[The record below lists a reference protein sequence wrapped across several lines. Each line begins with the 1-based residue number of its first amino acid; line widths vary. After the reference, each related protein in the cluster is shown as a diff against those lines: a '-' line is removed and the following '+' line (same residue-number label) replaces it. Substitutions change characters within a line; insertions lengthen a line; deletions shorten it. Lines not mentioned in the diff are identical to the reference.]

1 MKILT
6 VLSGKGGVGKS
17 TLVASLAVLLSR
29 KKRIVSV
36 DCDVDAPNL
45 GLALGMKDKDFE
57 SWESVATNYKA
68 FLDPEKCT
76 GCGKCLD
83 VCNFSAI
90 DWDKKKRK
98 PVINKLLCEGCGS
111 CKLICPEGAIRLKKV
126 FNAKVGVGKTI
137 YGFPIVSGQLK
148 MGEAGSGNVVDAVKI
163 EAEALARENK
173 ADFMLVDSAAGI
185 GCPVIASV
193 RGSDYIIIVTEPSPA
208 ALWDAKRAAAMV
220 EYFRIPYG
228 VVINKWDLN
237 RGFSGKIEQF
247 AHKSGVPVL
256 GKLPYDKKFVEALVN
271 LKPAVVYEKG
281 FEPLFS
287 GILGKIPARFLNR
300 G

>member
-17 TLVASLAVLLSR
+17 TLTASLAVLLSR
-29 KKRIVSV
+29 EKKIVSV

-45 GLALGMKDKDFE
+45 GLAFGMKEGDFK

-68 FLDPEKCT
+68 FLSPDKCT
-76 GCGKCLD
+76 GCGKCIG

-90 DWDKKKRK
+90 KWHEKKKK

-111 CKLICPEGAIRLKKV
+111 CKLICPEGAIILKKV
-126 FNAKVGVGKTI
+126 FNASVGIGKTK

-148 MGEAGSGNVVDAVKI
+148 MGEAGSGNVVDAVKLR
-163 EAEALARENK
+163 AEALARK
-173 ADFMLVDSAAGI
+173 GKSDVILVDSAAGI

-193 RGSDYIIIVTEPSPA
+193 RGSDYVIIVTEPSPA
-208 ALWDAKRAAAMV
+208 ALWNARRAAAMV

-228 VVINKWDLN
+228 IVINKWDLN
-237 RGFSGKIEQF
+237 KGFSREIEEF
-247 AHKSGVPVL
+247 AEKSGVPVL
-256 GKLPYDKKFVEALVN
+256 GKLPYDRRFVEALVN

-281 FEPLFS
+281 FESLFLK
-287 GILGKIPARFLNR
+287 ILGRIPAQI
-300 G
+300 